1 MAPKTTIS
9 ARGTVRTNSPLVAL
23 YFQMLKRY
31 RVVSRWHKPLM
42 ALGPVM
48 FYTPRWELRP
58 ICA

>member
-23 YFQMLKRY
+23 YFQALMGY
-31 RVVSRWHKPLM
+31 RVASRWHKPLM

-48 FYTPRWELRP
+48 FYAPRWELRP
-58 ICA
+58 TCA